1 MNDAKDTLSQI
12 IKLTSIM
19 ESDYPELYRFLDKN
33 PITVPTMAHPNLDE
47 KILQEYLNGLKE
59 LLKHHSAK
67 HKK

>member
-1 MNDAKDTLSQI
+1 MNNAEDTLSQI

-19 ESDYPELYRFLDKN
+19 ESDYPELYRFLDEN

-47 KILQEYLNGLKE
+47 KILQEYLNVLKE
-59 LLKHHSAK
+59 LLKHHSAT